1 MDADTIGASIEIN
14 TTSAFERR
22 KNLLTAKIEGSYND
36 YSEKLTPKGSID
48 FSQRLSDGF
57 GVSGG
62 ISYYQRKFET
72 DHIESDGWSDDARLI
87 FPEEVTYREQD
98 VERKRCSRTEDGAV
112 GKGWVRKCRS
122 WGPTDQ

>member
-72 DHIESDGWSDDARLI
+72 DNIESDGWSDDEGLS
-87 FPEEVTYREQD
+87 FPESVNYRD
-98 VERKRCSRTEDGAV
+98 SAV
-112 GKGWVRKCRS
+112 DRNTSTSTLHFDFPLGETPKLTPLRL
-122 WGPTDQ
+122 

>member
-57 GVSGG
+57 GVPGG

-72 DHIESDGWSDDARLI
+72 DNKESDGWSYDEGLN
-87 FPEEVTYREQD
+87 FPQAVNHREY
-98 VERKRCSRTEDGAV
+98 AV
-112 GKGWVRKCRS
+112 DR
-122 WGPTDQ
+122 